1 MKRHHPVTA
10 NEPVEFAHHLP
21 VTFCRP
27 EIVTSRK
34 HVAGVHANG
43 KAGWMVGRLDD
54 GGQMLEPVTE
64 IRPLPRRR
72 LQRNFDRAA
81 RRRAKHFVQ
90 IPGDAAQTGLFA
102 GTHVRAGVHDDKRYA
117 KSVGTPHFV
126 HHRRE
131 GTPGIRCREVDEVGT
146 VGEDRNRPLG
156 AKPLHL
162 VDGVRLTGPLHL
174 VFQKDLDGLAAG
186 GRAAFERAIH
196 AAGNAHVGAEL
207 GHGLIFGAS
216 LTKSNRMKKLLRRIL
231 LVLVVLVAG
240 LYFARNFIARKAV
253 EIGTTKVTGFPL
265 TIGRVKIGLFT
276 GTLEV
281 SGLKLLNPPEFKES
295 RFVDLPLLKVD
306 YDMLSMLRGAPH
318 LREVVINVQEVVL
331 VKNEQGASNA
341 TRLQVNL
348 APAGGEAKPAK
359 TTPYRVDLLKLH
371 IGTVIIKDYSK
382 TQPTEKKLT
391 LNQDIVFQNITES
404 VSISSLVMRTV
415 FGQVGDVAG
424 ELTKGVNT
432 IKGATG
438 EFQQT
443 GQGLFD
449 DLKKAVPTK

>member
-1 MKRHHPVTA
+1 
-10 NEPVEFAHHLP
+10 
-21 VTFCRP
+21 
-27 EIVTSRK
+27 
-34 HVAGVHANG
+34 
-43 KAGWMVGRLDD
+43 
-54 GGQMLEPVTE
+54 
-64 IRPLPRRR
+64 
-72 LQRNFDRAA
+72 
-81 RRRAKHFVQ
+81 
-90 IPGDAAQTGLFA
+90 
-102 GTHVRAGVHDDKRYA
+102 
-117 KSVGTPHFV
+117 
-126 HHRRE
+126 
-131 GTPGIRCREVDEVGT
+131 
-146 VGEDRNRPLG
+146 
-156 AKPLHL
+156 
-162 VDGVRLTGPLHL
+162 
-174 VFQKDLDGLAAG
+174 
-186 GRAAFERAIH
+186 
-196 AAGNAHVGAEL
+196 VGAEL